1 MTFYVIHG
9 ETMKEV
15 VTGLTSVSGRMRA
28 LPAWTQQGAV
38 VGL

>member
-1 MTFYVIHG
+1 MTFFIVNG

-15 VTGLTSVSGRMRA
+15 VTGLTSVSGRMKS